1 MTETLPI
8 LISTAPTTISTF
20 KEEGMAKRWKEGR
33 CDYSASQRR
42 RLSFE
47 EPIDL
52 ELKKKSKER

>member
-1 MTETLPI
+1 MEKLPI
-8 LISTAPTTISTF
+8 SISTALPMTSTF
-20 KEEGMAKRWKEGR
+20 KEESMARRWKEGR
-33 CDYSASQRR
+33 CDYSASQMR